1 MFNEVMVSTYLYILM
16 ILNISLGSRELA
28 GMFLVSVI
36 MVTFIA
42 NLFNFMYSAT
52 KEIIFRLK
60 KYRINRKD
68 RVVAI

>member
-52 KEIIFRLK
+52 KEIISRIK
-60 KYRINRKD
+60 K
-68 RVVAI
+68 

>member
-1 MFNEVMVSTYLYILM
+1 M